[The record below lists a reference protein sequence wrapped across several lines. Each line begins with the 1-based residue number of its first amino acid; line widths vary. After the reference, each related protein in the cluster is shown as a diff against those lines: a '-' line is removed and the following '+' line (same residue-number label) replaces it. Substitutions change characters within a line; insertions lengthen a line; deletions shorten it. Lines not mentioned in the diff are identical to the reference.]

1 VQALLLPADE
11 KRSNEVVALP
21 DSAAGFSGAI
31 GGGLLEEIHH
41 DVHAG
46 SAYCVY
52 ADEQRATKRLRPN
65 MRAVVLAARMGWIDH
80 ADRIGLYGDLL
91 IVGAATPGRDT
102 DVPRAVL
109 EAAAVAGL
117 LPLRTP

>member
-1 VQALLLPADE
+1 LLLPADE

-21 DSAAGFSGAI
+21 DSAAGFGGAI

>member
-1 VQALLLPADE
+1 MTSTPGARIACTRTSSVRP
-11 KRSNEVVALP
+11 
-21 DSAAGFSGAI
+21 SGC
-31 GGGLLEEIHH
+31 
-41 DVHAG
+41 D
-46 SAYCVY
+46 
-52 ADEQRATKRLRPN
+52 P
-65 MRAVVLAARMGWIDH
+65 MRAVVLAARLGWIDH